1 MDLYLR
7 SSNKGGIMSF
17 KNSDISCNTEQ
28 IAIWNKNLDIRAS
41 ATSDVLLT
49 DECRHVQSRMLKL
62 FRGYQFIPND
72 YCPKCGEK
80 L

>member
-1 MDLYLR
+1 M
-7 SSNKGGIMSF
+7 SSEI
-17 KNSDISCNTEQ
+17 IPVSCDTE
-28 IAIWNKNLDIRAS
+28 
-41 ATSDVLLT
+41 LT
-49 DECRHVQSRMLKL
+49 EERNECRHVQSRMIKL

>member
-1 MDLYLR
+1 
-7 SSNKGGIMSF
+7 MSF

-41 ATSDVLLT
+41 ATSDVLPVN
-49 DECRHVQSRMLKL
+49 ECRHLEGGL
-62 FRGYQFIPND
+62 IPND
-72 YCPKCGEK
+72 EGKLSVIEFAYCPKCGEK